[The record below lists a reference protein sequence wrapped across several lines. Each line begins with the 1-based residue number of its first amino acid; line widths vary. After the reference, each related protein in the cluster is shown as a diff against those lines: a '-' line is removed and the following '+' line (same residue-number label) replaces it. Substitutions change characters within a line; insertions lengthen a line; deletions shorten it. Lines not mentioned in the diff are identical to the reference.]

1 MPAYKYP
8 SDWDEGE
15 EIRFY
20 ATLDDADPE
29 EGEPEPTPEFDQY
42 EALGYVPTEALI
54 ANGWYLYC
62 DHCSRRSDCEED
74 DDHEGQRVE
83 HVFRGQLYFCH
94 PDCERSWQ
102 AERDRAKA
110 DQAKFREY
118 LEGKYPGLTLG
129 AIFGGDKYGLYV
141 SCKFPGGSGSFSQ
154 AAADEKIYLST
165 AAVEAWAA
173 FAADCKSKPKAM
185 PD

>member
-8 SDWDEGE
+8 SDCGEGE

-20 ATLDDADPE
+20 ATLADTDPE
-29 EGEPEPTPEFDQY
+29 EGEPEPTPGFDQY

-54 ANGWYLYC
+54 ANGWWLHC
-62 DHCSRRSDCEED
+62 DHCDRRSDCEEED
-74 DDHEGQRVE
+74 EPPVE
-83 HVFRGQLYFCH
+83 HVFRGQFYFCH

-118 LEGKYPGLTLG
+118 LECKYPRLMLEYVS
-129 AIFGGDKYGLYV
+129 GGDKYGLYA
-141 SCKFPGGSGSFSQ
+141 KAEFPGGRGTFTQ
-154 AAADEKIYLST
+154 AAGDDKIYLST
-165 AAVEAWAA
+165 AAVEAWEA
-173 FAADCKSKPKAM
+173 FASLSAP
-185 PD
+185 